1 MGDDLITY
9 QKIREIQR
17 DERSNTTLCKFPENI
32 LELIQSYLNEK
43 KNFLE
48 KNSDEKNIFS
58 MDKFS
63 RAEYEFKNTKIS
75 IQNIFDTRH
84 KKIIEKAFQISKNNM
99 KIKDTTNMLYFEK
112 NIFMQLI
119 ELFDKYNN
127 DCIIAM
133 LSNKKP
139 EFEFSCQKPNNE
151 GQSLKIDEDFLN
163 KEKDKKL
170 IKIINN
176 VPLFVWEDNSK
187 FGPYKPED
195 VVFLPQKIS
204 ELLVKQ
210 KMAQEV
216 K

>member
-17 DERSNTTLCKFPENI
+17 DERSNTTLCKLPENI
-32 LELIQSYLNEK
+32 LEMIQSYLNEK

-63 RAEYEFKNTKIS
+63 RAEYEFKNTKLS

-84 KKIIEKAFQISKNNM
+84 KKIIEKAFQVSKNNM
-99 KIKDTTNMLYFEK
+99 KMKDTTNMLYFEK
-112 NIFMQLI
+112 RIFLQLI
-119 ELFDKYNN
+119 DMFDKYNN
-127 DCIIAM
+127 SCINALIM
-133 LSNKKP
+133 NRKP
-139 EFEFSCQKPNNE
+139 IFEYSCDPKE
-151 GQSLKIDEDFLN
+151 GQSLKIEEDFLN

-170 IKIINN
+170 IKIINE

-195 VVFLPQKIS
+195 MVFLPEKIS
-204 ELLVKQ
+204 ELLIKQ

-216 K
+216 N

>member
-17 DERSNTTLCKFPENI
+17 GERSNTILCKLPENV

-63 RAEYEFKNTKIS
+63 RAEYEFRNTKIS
-75 IQNIFDTRH
+75 IQNLFDTRH
-84 KKIIEKAFQISKNNM
+84 KKIIEKAFQVSKNNM
-99 KIKDTTNMLYFEK
+99 KMKDTTNMLYFEK
-112 NIFMQLI
+112 RIFLQLI
-119 ELFDKYNN
+119 NLFDNYNTN
-127 DCIIAM
+127 CIIA
-133 LSNKKP
+133 LITNKKP
-139 EFEFSCQKPNNE
+139 IFEFSNQQNE
-151 GQSLKIDEDFLN
+151 EQSLKIDKDFLN

-170 IKIINN
+170 IKITNE
-176 VPLFVWEDNSK
+176 VPLFMWENNSK
-187 FGPYKPED
+187 FGPYKPEEM
-195 VVFLPQKIS
+195 VFLPEKIS
-204 ELLVKQ
+204 ELLIKQ

>member
-17 DERSNTTLCKFPENI
+17 DERSNTTLAKLPENI
-32 LELIQSYLNEK
+32 LEMIQSYLNEK

-48 KNSDEKNIFS
+48 KNSDEQNLFS

-75 IQNIFDTRH
+75 IQNVFDTRH
-84 KKIIEKAFQISKNNM
+84 KKIIEKAYQVSKNNM
-99 KIKDTTNMLYFEK
+99 KMKDTTNMLYFEK
-112 NIFMQLI
+112 RIFLQLI
-119 ELFDKYNN
+119 DIFDNYNQN
-127 DCIIAM
+127 CILALIT
-133 LSNKKP
+133 NKKP
-139 EFEFSCQKPNNE
+139 IFEFSSQKE
-151 GQSLKIDEDFLN
+151 EEQSLKIDEDFLN
-163 KEKDKKL
+163 KENDKKL

-176 VPLFVWEDNSK
+176 VPSFIWEDNSK
-187 FGPYKPED
+187 FGPFKPED
-195 VVFLPQKIS
+195 MVFLPQKIS

>member
-17 DERSNTTLCKFPENI
+17 DERSNTTLCKMPENL
-32 LELIQSYLNEK
+32 LEMIQSYLNEK

-48 KNSDEKNIFS
+48 KNSDEQNIFS

-63 RAEYEFKNTKIS
+63 RAEYEFRNTKVS

-84 KKIIEKAFQISKNNM
+84 KKIIEKAFQVSKNNM
-99 KIKDTTNMLYFEK
+99 KMKDTTNMLYFEK
-112 NIFMQLI
+112 RIFLQLI
-119 ELFDKYNN
+119 DIFDNYNN
-127 DCIIAM
+127 NCINALIT
-133 LSNKKP
+133 NKKP
-139 EFEFSCQKPNNE
+139 IFEFSCPSSE
-151 GQSLKIDEDFLN
+151 GQSLKIDKDFLN

-187 FGPYKPED
+187 FGPYKPD
-195 VVFLPQKIS
+195 DRVFLPEKIS

-210 KMAQEV
+210 KMAEEV
-216 K
+216 E